1 MSTDGVVGNY
11 KWMDTDHLFHS
22 RGVRECRAGLN
33 NRPVQCLHDRLPEN
47 QVSDMEFTVQQ
58 MDALQEMANIGAAH
72 SATTLSQMLNTQIGM
87 NVPEI
92 NVVDI
97 AKVGDFLTDELT
109 TMVVFE
115 LQGDIPHGG
124 FLILHF
130 PRDSAVRTAGIMQG
144 VDAADHTFDEMDQ
157 STILEVGN
165 IMISSFLSATS
176 DLLGFIMLPSP
187 PVLIVDMAHA
197 AITSLIAQMTMEVDD
212 VILFRVKLTSDEHN
226 ISGNI
231 LIFLEVN
238 TLQQVEA
245 RLEEMTRAP
254 SS

>member
-1 MSTDGVVGNY
+1 
-11 KWMDTDHLFHS
+11 MD
-22 RGVRECRAGLN
+22 
-33 NRPVQCLHDRLPEN
+33 
-47 QVSDMEFTVQQ
+47 FTAQQ

-72 SATTLSQMLNTQIGM
+72 SATTLSQMLNSQIGM

-97 AKVGDFLTDELT
+97 SKVGDFLSDELT

-115 LQGDIPHGG
+115 LQGDLPHGG
-124 FLILHF
+124 FLVLHF
-130 PRDSAVRTAGIMQG
+130 PRDSAVRTASIMQG
-144 VDAADHTFDEMDQ
+144 SDSAVHTFDEMDQ

-197 AITSLIAQMTMEVDD
+197 AITSLIAQMTIEVDD
-212 VILFRVKLTSDEHN
+212 VILFRVKLTSEEHK

-238 TLQQVEA
+238 TLRQVEA
-245 RLEEMTRAP
+245 RLAEMTKP
-254 SS
+254 PVPV

>member
-1 MSTDGVVGNY
+1 
-11 KWMDTDHLFHS
+11 MD
-22 RGVRECRAGLN
+22 
-33 NRPVQCLHDRLPEN
+33 
-47 QVSDMEFTVQQ
+47 FTAQQ

-72 SATTLSQMLNTQIGM
+72 SATTLSQMLNSQIGM

-97 AKVGDFLTDELT
+97 SKVGDFLSDELT

-115 LQGDIPHGG
+115 LQGDLPHGG
-124 FLILHF
+124 FLVLHF
-130 PRDSAVRTAGIMQG
+130 PRDSAVRTASIMQG
-144 VDAADHTFDEMDQ
+144 SDSAVHTFDEMDQ

-197 AITSLIAQMTMEVDD
+197 AITSLIAQMTIEVDD
-212 VILFRVKLTSDEHN
+212 VILFRVKLTSEKHN
-226 ISGNI
+226 IAGNI
-231 LIFLEVN
+231 LIFLELATMQRIAV
-238 TLQQVEA
+238 
-245 RLEEMTRAP
+245 RLEEMMQKV
-254 SS
+254 